1 MKMIK
6 YFLIVLVT
14 FMEFMLYIGIM
25 NFISSFRTNSVMSDL
40 IISVLFIAIQIYI
53 LGVYIRYKFYKNRLN
68 YIFRH
73 KKTASC
79 RFFNQ

>member
-14 FMEFMLYIGIM
+14 FMAFMLYIGIM

-40 IISVLFIAIQIYI
+40 IISVLFIDIQIYI